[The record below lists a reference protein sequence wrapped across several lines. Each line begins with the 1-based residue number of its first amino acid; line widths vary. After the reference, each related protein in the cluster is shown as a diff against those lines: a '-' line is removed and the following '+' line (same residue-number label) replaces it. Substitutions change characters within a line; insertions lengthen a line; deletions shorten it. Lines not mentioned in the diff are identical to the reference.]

1 MIATARA
8 LKRTVANTPSHMPRE
23 ATCYVCA
30 RSGHRGRAMHNYSVL
45 AVLTILAGCAGPQA
59 SSGEYRSRASTDR
72 LFAASLRAVPS
83 VSYTVTSSNQADGL
97 ITAEQ
102 HVILGNGP
110 AAGLTV
116 IITRQGAESVLNV
129 TFQAP
134 PMTVALGRLDST
146 VAEYVAAV
154 RSTVPDIHASAAP

>member
-1 MIATARA
+1 
-8 LKRTVANTPSHMPRE
+8 
-23 ATCYVCA
+23 
-30 RSGHRGRAMHNYSVL
+30 MHKYSVL

-83 VSYTVTSSNQADGL
+83 VGYTVTSSSQADGL

-102 HVILGNGP
+102 HVILGNGS

-129 TFQAP
+129 TFHAP
-134 PMTVALGRLDST
+134 PMTLALGNFDDNVSKF
-146 VAEYVAAV
+146 VGAV
-154 RSTVPDIHASAAP
+154 RTGVPDIHAAR

>member
-1 MIATARA
+1 
-8 LKRTVANTPSHMPRE
+8 
-23 ATCYVCA
+23 
-30 RSGHRGRAMHNYSVL
+30 MHNYSVL